1 MFYSRSNPKL
11 SDYQNKLNTSSYSNK
26 SRGSFKEVS
35 TEIRSIIKYE
45 IFIDITPNNPN
56 RPLTAR
62 HEYSNPSKV
71 K

>member
-35 TEIRSIIKYE
+35 TEIRSNTVYWIK
-45 IFIDITPNNPN
+45 DITPNN
-56 RPLTAR
+56 
-62 HEYSNPSKV
+62 
-71 K
+71 